1 MDKARASKQRRQG
14 SALSLGWPQ
23 GQITLDLFGS
33 TSLWFLSHWTFE
45 LLPPFAKPPC
55 KVCLLDTAVWKFY
68 KLGKTSNRF
77 CSNPNVMAPNV
88 PLCLA
93 QDGSHSPVL
102 NFHSA
107 TYTQTWWKSFD
118 TSSKLSGVSHPKL
131 FICCYNCFCR
141 SSGSLIG
148 GHGNI
153 NFKSFAC
160 KQNQTNKVD
169 GWCWTNKAKS
179 SWAFRL
185 HCFHCQKPYRK
196 FEPSIVAML
205 NHYYEPELISSHN
218 TLLGPTH
225 LGTVGFFSVLQK
237 TCMLQPRT
245 HVGHTHLK
253 Y

>member
-1 MDKARASKQRRQG
+1 MQG
-14 SALSLGWPQ
+14 
-23 GQITLDLFGS
+23 
-33 TSLWFLSHWTFE
+33 
-45 LLPPFAKPPC
+45 LLVRHC
-55 KVCLLDTAVWKFY
+55 CLEIYKF
-68 KLGKTSNRF
+68 GKTSNRF
-77 CSNPNVMAPNV
+77 CSNPNVMSPNV

-169 GWCWTNKAKS
+169 GWGHLLDKQSKIELSLQIALFSLPET
-179 SWAFRL
+179 
-185 HCFHCQKPYRK
+185 YRK

-218 TLLGPTH
+218 TLLGPTQ
-225 LGTVGFFSVLQK
+225 LGTVVFSRCCKKL
-237 TCMLQPRT
+237 TCCNHGHMSDT
-245 HVGHTHLK
+245 HS
-253 Y
+253 